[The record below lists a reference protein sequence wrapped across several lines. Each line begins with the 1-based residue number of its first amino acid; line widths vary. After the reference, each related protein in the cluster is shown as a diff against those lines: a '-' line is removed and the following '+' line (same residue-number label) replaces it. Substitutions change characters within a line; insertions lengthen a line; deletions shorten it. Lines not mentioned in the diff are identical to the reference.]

1 MGSQTV
7 WTSLLLLV
15 ALQLALAA
23 AQTCDA
29 ESSTLSSSCGGVCDS
44 YQPCLIYNVSDSTN
58 CNSCVADAAGECS
71 YVCYNIYR
79 QDPADLSLFVF
90 FITFG
95 TYQSEE
101 EIAARTRTT
110 RVCQPSRT
118 TRPPTPGPA
127 TASSRAS
134 THWTCPPQRNQ
145 CRKIRR

>member
-101 EIAARTRTT
+101 EIAARTEDPTYDASLSTIPDNTT
-110 RVCQPSRT
+110 TYAWASNSIITRIDALDLPS
-118 TRPPTPGPA
+118 A
-127 TASSRAS
+127 TESV
-134 THWTCPPQRNQ
+134 
-145 CRKIRR
+145 